1 MRLKVFLELISCFR
15 SRARYYFWII
25 GYEDNPFSFGIIMW
39 TNKGNTVNSDVMLS
53 VVLLNRKLA
62 ILFKLCSFPE
72 SSHSLTLAGHT
83 RNYLK
88 TQLRALCV
96 PLTDQTQFHSY
107 SIISLQWLAFQ
118 LVLKLQIALL
128 TLYLK
133 MNCFC

>member
-83 RNYLK
+83 RNILK
-88 TQLRALCV
+88 HNYGHFV
-96 PLTDQTQFHSY
+96 YP
-107 SIISLQWLAFQ
+107 
-118 LVLKLQIALL
+118 LL
-128 TLYLK
+128 TRPSFIVILSYL
-133 MNCFC
+133 CSGLHSSWF